1 MTIAERHMTA
11 TLLYVEGYDEDYE
24 PPGFERSADNVVT
37 FPHGNGWQK
46 KTESF
51 YAEDGDFH
59 E

>member
-1 MTIAERHMTA
+1 MTA